1 MAQTTV
7 EQFAGELK
15 LPTALLLEQLKS
27 AGVHKSAAEDQLS
40 ETDKSAL
47 LDHLRKEHGTLAPK
61 NKITL
66 TRKSS
71 TEIKK
76 TDNTGKAR
84 TIQVE
89 VRKKR
94 VIEQRDELSDAQ
106 VESEPVEKIE
116 PHVEPV
122 VLEEAAIEVIE
133 AEETSEA
140 VEGLAE
146 TVEAETSA
154 ISEPAPIRTI
164 SRKDLLGA
172 DEIALREQEAKRH
185 STLAAMQAE
194 DRRKTVSYT
203 HLDVYKRQ
211 HLSVVRSQATS
222 MIGLN
227 ISGDAITF
235 IGSVAQ
241 LVRAP
246 S

>member
-27 AGVHKSAAEDQLS
+27 AGVNKLNADDQLS
-40 ETDKSAL
+40 ETDKTAL

-76 TDNTGKAR
+76 TDNTGRAR

-94 VIEQRDELSDAQ
+94 VIEQQSDVDLNPPQEVAFVADELEAPLEA
-106 VESEPVEKIE
+106 VHIEEIAAEAPV
-116 PHVEPV
+116 HEPV
-122 VLEEAAIEVIE
+122 VEMPAIEVPEPVAVVTEE
-133 AEETSEA
+133 AEKIVA
-140 VEGLAE
+140 VE
-146 TVEAETSA
+146 
-154 ISEPAPIRTI
+154 PAVARTI

-172 DEIALREQEAKRH
+172 DEIALREQESKRH
-185 STLAAMQAE
+185 SALAAMQAE
-194 DRRKTVSYT
+194 DRRKKQELAQRR
-203 HLDVYKRQ
+203 LDEEAK
-211 HLSVVRSQATS
+211 
-222 MIGLN
+222 N
-227 ISGDAITF
+227 
-235 IGSVAQ
+235 
-241 LVRAP
+241 
-246 S
+246 